1 MSNLLALTVLA
12 MTSVAVIAADP
23 TPPARQSI
31 VLGGGC
37 FWCVEAAF
45 AAVPGVTEAVS
56 GYAGG
61 TVDNPT
67 YHQVC
72 EATTGHAEV
81 VKITFDPA
89 QVALPK
95 LLDLFFRVHNPTT
108 RDRQGNDVGSQY
120 RSVILVTDAEQRA
133 AATAAIARNQ
143 PRFQVPIV
151 TSIADLA
158 TSGAARFHRA
168 EDYHQQY
175 FKKNPNQAYCLA
187 TIPQKLEKV
196 RSFLA
201 DPNH

>member
-12 MTSVAVIAADP
+12 MTSIAAIAADP

-72 EATTGHAEV
+72 GADTGHAEV
-81 VKITFDPA
+81 VQITFDPA

-143 PRFQVPIV
+143 PRFQAPIV
-151 TSIADLA
+151 TSIVDLA

-187 TIPQKLEKV
+187 TIPPKLEKV

>member
-1 MSNLLALTVLA
+1 MTNLLALTVLA
-12 MTSVAVIAADP
+12 MTSVAVIAADT

-72 EATTGHAEV
+72 GADTGHAEV

-120 RSVILVTDAEQRA
+120 RSVILVADAEQRV

-143 PRFQVPIV
+143 PRFQTPIV
-151 TSIADLA
+151 TSIVDLA
-158 TSGAARFHRA
+158 ASGAARFHPA
-168 EDYHQQY
+168 EGYHQQY

-187 TIPQKLEKV
+187 TIPAKLEKV
-196 RSFLA
+196 RTFLA